1 MRGNSLNTTHKI
13 RLKDFPQSLFSYHVC
28 HNMLFAGKDYVLPTK
43 DNIMM
48 CFITELVY
56 KRNPNPSPSFCTN
69 PRSFPSSLS
78 TPVPAV
84 KSGVGVRWLTAGG
97 THWWADWWSR
107 QLSPHPGSRVL
118 CNWSTSG
125 SDQQSDQTRLS
136 TDQIAICTLQ
146 VNPMQSHTGPSSSFQ
161 VKINE
166 QKYLWLEPTVKR
178 QLAKWRVA
186 YLLVHSHVKR
196 TTAYKFDL
204 RSSYSLQNIWM
215 WD

>member
-1 MRGNSLNTTHKI
+1 MHNLVLGNALNTTHKI
-13 RLKDFPQSLFSYHVC
+13 RLKNFPQSLFFIMSATMVLLLKSHLCDKHKVGPLSLLPQSSLC
-28 HNMLFAGKDYVLPTK
+28 KNMLFAGKDYVLPTK

-48 CFITELVY
+48 CFITERVY
-56 KRNPNPSPSFCTN
+56 KRNPNPSPSFCRN

-78 TPVPAV
+78 TPVPCCQKRGWCAV
-84 KSGVGVRWLTAGG
+84 ADCG

-166 QKYLWLEPTVKR
+166 QAPN
-178 QLAKWRVA
+178 Q
-186 YLLVHSHVKR
+186 
-196 TTAYKFDL
+196 
-204 RSSYSLQNIWM
+204 RSKSS
-215 WD
+215 

>member
-1 MRGNSLNTTHKI
+1 MRPLSLS
-13 RLKDFPQSLFSYHVC
+13 PQSSFC
-28 HNMLFAGKDYVLPTK
+28 KNMLFAGKDYVLPTK

-48 CFITELVY
+48 CFITERVY
-56 KRNPNPSPSFCTN
+56 KIRGTQIHPPVFA
-69 PRSFPSSLS
+69 R
-78 TPVPAV
+78 TPGAFQALYQRLFPAV

-166 QKYLWLEPTVKR
+166 QTPN
-178 QLAKWRVA
+178 Q
-186 YLLVHSHVKR
+186 
-196 TTAYKFDL
+196 
-204 RSSYSLQNIWM
+204 RSKGN
-215 WD
+215 

>member
-1 MRGNSLNTTHKI
+1 MSATICYLHAKIMSCQPKTTSWCALSLTECTRGTQIHPPVFARTPGAFQALYQ
-13 RLKDFPQSLFSYHVC
+13 RLF
-28 HNMLFAGKDYVLPTK
+28 
-43 DNIMM
+43 
-48 CFITELVY
+48 
-56 KRNPNPSPSFCTN
+56 
-69 PRSFPSSLS
+69 
-78 TPVPAV
+78 PAV

-166 QKYLWLEPTVKR
+166 
-178 QLAKWRVA
+178 LAPKQ
-186 YLLVHSHVKR
+186 
-196 TTAYKFDL
+196 
-204 RSSYSLQNIWM
+204 RSKGN
-215 WD
+215 